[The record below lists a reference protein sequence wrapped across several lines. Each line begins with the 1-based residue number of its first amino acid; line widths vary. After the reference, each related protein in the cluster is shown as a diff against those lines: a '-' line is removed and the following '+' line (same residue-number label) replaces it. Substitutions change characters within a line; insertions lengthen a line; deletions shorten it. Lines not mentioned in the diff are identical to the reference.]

1 MWSSA
6 RKEMRNHSIAGILA
20 TSHSLHSWYKLV
32 KGEPI
37 ESSYEI
43 ILIGV
48 LNILSCLFVTAGGV
62 FLLPHIPKKTDVIYI
77 KYFVSMIFMCFLTI
91 TILMLRLVWVFAAR
105 NNQHIAFLRSLGK
118 GIGAIG
124 LSLYCLGV
132 VSNLLP
138 IFEWL
143 QRSRG
148 QAHHGT
154 RVKGQTYNGT
164 KATPLKASHK
174 KRRSLKWFFW
184 DLWFVCPD
192 DVDSGLISSNN
203 IVGLVGAVCQLAL
216 LAPAAYVILLIS
228 SPSQG
233 SGLEAA
239 IQENNATFL
248 SMATFMDAMTTSA
261 TVTVMFDAS
270 LVLIGR
276 KSVTECQN
284 EMFIASICLFLSW
297 LPLRNGV
304 IEQFPKF
311 LDMMMDR
318 QGGWQE

>member
-1 MWSSA
+1 
-6 RKEMRNHSIAGILA
+6 
-20 TSHSLHSWYKLV
+20 
-32 KGEPI
+32 
-37 ESSYEI
+37 
-43 ILIGV
+43 
-48 LNILSCLFVTAGGV
+48 
-62 FLLPHIPKKTDVIYI
+62 
-77 KYFVSMIFMCFLTI
+77 
-91 TILMLRLVWVFAAR
+91 MLRLVWIFAAR

-143 QRSRG
+143 KRIRG
-148 QAHHGT
+148 QADHGT
-154 RVKGQTYNGT
+154 RIKGQTRNGT
-164 KATPLKASHK
+164 RATPLKESDK

-203 IVGLVGAVCQLAL
+203 IVGLVGIVFQLAAL
-216 LAPAAYVILLIS
+216 TPVAYGILLIS
-228 SPSQG
+228 SPSEG

-248 SMATFMDAMTTSA
+248 SMATFMDAMGTSG
-261 TVTVMFDAS
+261 TVTMMFDAS

-276 KSVTECQN
+276 KSVAECQN
-284 EMFIASICLFLSW
+284 EIFIATICMFLCW

-304 IEQFPKF
+304 FEHFPQF